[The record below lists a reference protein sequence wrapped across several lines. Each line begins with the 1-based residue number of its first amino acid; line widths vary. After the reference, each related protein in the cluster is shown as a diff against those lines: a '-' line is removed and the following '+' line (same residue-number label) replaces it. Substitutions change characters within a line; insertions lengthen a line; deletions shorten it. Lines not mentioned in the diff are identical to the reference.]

1 MPLRIVR
8 LGTPRAAGEGTRIGT
23 VRRPPRGVPKAEFA
37 SRNYYDCWLP
47 ELSPQAELMAQA
59 QESVKLRAA
68 GQTAEADELWK
79 LFEKQFRKQLAEP
92 ATDRTLGLL
101 AALSHSSAFSIGC
114 YCEDESQC
122 HRSIL
127 RSLLVDKGASLKNKG

>member
-1 MPLRIVR
+1 MAIRIVQ
-8 LGTPRAAGEGTRIGT
+8 LGSDRAPDEGLRIGT

-47 ELSPQAELMAQA
+47 ELSPETELMAQA

-68 GQTAEADELWK
+68 GQTAEADKLWK

-114 YCEDESQC
+114 YCEAESQC

-127 RSLLVDKGASLKNKG
+127 RSLLVDKGASLKNQG

>member
-1 MPLRIVR
+1 MALRIVQ
-8 LGTPRAAGEGTRIGT
+8 LGSERAPDEGTRIGT
-23 VRRPPRGVPKAEFA
+23 VRRPPRGVPKTEFA

-47 ELSPQAELMAQA
+47 ELSPEAELMAQA

-68 GQTAEADELWK
+68 GQTAEADKLWK
-79 LFEKQFRKQLAEP
+79 QFEKQFRKQLAEP

-101 AALSHSSAFSIGC
+101 AALSHSSAFAIGC
-114 YCEDESQC
+114 YCEDEAHC

-127 RSLLVDKGASLKNKG
+127 RSLLMDKGASLKD

>member
-1 MPLRIVR
+1 MAIRIVQ
-8 LGTPRAAGEGTRIGT
+8 LGSDRAPDEGLRIGT

-47 ELSPQAELMAQA
+47 ELSPEAELMAQA

-68 GQTAEADELWK
+68 GQTAEADKLWK

-114 YCEDESQC
+114 YCEAESQC

-127 RSLLVDKGASLKNKG
+127 RSLLVDKGANLKNQG

>member
-1 MPLRIVR
+1 MAIRIVQ
-8 LGTPRAAGEGTRIGT
+8 LGSDRAPDEGLRIGT
-23 VRRPPRGVPKAEFA
+23 VRRPPRGVPKTEFA

-47 ELSPQAELMAQA
+47 ELSPAAELMAQA

-68 GQTAEADELWK
+68 GQMAEADKLWK

-92 ATDRTLGLL
+92 ATDRTLCLL
-101 AALSHSSAFSIGC
+101 AALSHSSAFAIGC
-114 YCEDESQC
+114 YCDDESQC

-127 RSLLVDKGASLKNKG
+127 RSLLVDKGASFKNQA

>member
-1 MPLRIVR
+1 MALCIVQ
-8 LGTPRAAGEGTRIGT
+8 LGSDRAPDEGLRIGT

-47 ELSPQAELMAQA
+47 ELSPEAELMAQA

-68 GQTAEADELWK
+68 GQTAEADKLWK
-79 LFEKQFRKQLAEP
+79 QFEKQFRKQLAE
-92 ATDRTLGLL
+92 AAADRTLALL
-101 AALSHSSAFSIGC
+101 AALSQSSAFAIGC
-114 YCEDESQC
+114 YCDDETQC

-127 RSLLVDKGASLKNKG
+127 RSLLADKGASIQ